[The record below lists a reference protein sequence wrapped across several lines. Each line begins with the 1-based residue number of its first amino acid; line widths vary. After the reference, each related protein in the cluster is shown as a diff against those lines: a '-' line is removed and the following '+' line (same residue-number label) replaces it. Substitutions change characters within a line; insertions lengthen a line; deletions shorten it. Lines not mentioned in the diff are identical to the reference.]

1 MATELI
7 GMVPVKLF
15 NRKCSGI
22 IFGEQLFKLNNYKEL
37 ILSGQPWHM
46 GQGSPHG
53 PADRLV
59 GAVGPLGPRAGGGRE
74 KERGARTPSPC
85 EN

>member
-7 GMVPVKLF
+7 GINRNGSGEIF

-22 IFGEQLFKLNNYKEL
+22 IFGEKLFELNNYKEL

-46 GQGSPHG
+46 GQGGPHG
-53 PADRLV
+53 PADQ
-59 GAVGPLGPRAGGGRE
+59 
-74 KERGARTPSPC
+74 ERGTAPS
-85 EN
+85 